1 MENYQNL
8 IISSLLSNIK
18 KVYDRAGKDKKFP
31 NYISKISDK
40 ENMENLLNH
49 SKEIALLIDKYSSSK
64 DKFSNQ
70 PLESVFNVF
79 RTNLNNNKTSFSLDS
94 DEFIPKP
101 KSSINKNDYS
111 NIVKELELNI
121 DKVLENKELNNV
133 LSIMEHNLS
142 KVPFKTSGEKIY
154 DISIYDNAKLTAALI
169 GCNYYSF
176 IENNQSDKNY
186 ILLSADV
193 SGIQNFI

>member
-1 MENYQNL
+1 MIGGKKVEYYQNL
-8 IISSLLSNIK
+8 VISSLVSNIK

-94 DEFIPKP
+94 DEFIPKT

-111 NIVKELELNI
+111 NIVKELDLNI
-121 DKVLENKELNNV
+121 DKVLENKELNNL
-133 LSIMEHNLS
+133 LSIMEDKLS
-142 KVPFKTSGEKIY
+142 KVPLKTSGEKIY
-154 DISIYDNAKLTAALI
+154 DISIYDNA
-169 GCNYYSF
+169 
-176 IENNQSDKNY
+176 
-186 ILLSADV
+186 
-193 SGIQNFI
+193 

>member
-1 MENYQNL
+1 MIGGKKVEYYQNL
-8 IISSLLSNIK
+8 VISSIVSNIK

-79 RTNLNNNKTSFSLDS
+79 RTNLNNNK
-94 DEFIPKP
+94 
-101 KSSINKNDYS
+101 
-111 NIVKELELNI
+111 
-121 DKVLENKELNNV
+121 ENTEY
-133 LSIMEHNLS
+133 E
-142 KVPFKTSGEKIY
+142 
-154 DISIYDNAKLTAALI
+154 
-169 GCNYYSF
+169 
-176 IENNQSDKNY
+176 
-186 ILLSADV
+186 
-193 SGIQNFI
+193 